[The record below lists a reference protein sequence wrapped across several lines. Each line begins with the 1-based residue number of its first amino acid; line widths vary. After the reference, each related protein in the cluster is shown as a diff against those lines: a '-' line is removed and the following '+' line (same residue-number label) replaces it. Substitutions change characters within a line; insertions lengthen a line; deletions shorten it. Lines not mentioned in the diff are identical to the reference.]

1 MLQFKKNLL
10 IASCAIFTFSACK
23 NSNGTTTEA
32 AVSTTTPDAA
42 PTPTPAPAPATASLA
57 AKLSKFKE
65 VQLPFVVNTKTD
77 IAPLTPLTDVDM
89 EGLESDYGFTINAGN
104 GDNPKAGFRAKIDD
118 ERQILAVLYD
128 SEGMSASLQN
138 VQFRIFKND
147 GTAVGETAEFTYLH
161 SMSNQYAAG
170 ETNLDITINADKITT
185 KGIVIESDPMGEK
198 DDKKSNAKPTTTLI
212 GVAGLPKLQREF

>member
-1 MLQFKKNLL
+1 MLQLKKNLL

-42 PTPTPAPAPATASLA
+42 PAAASLS

-65 VQLPFVVNTKTD
+65 VQLPFVVNTQID

-104 GDNPKAGFRAKIDD
+104 GDNPKAGFRAKIDN
-118 ERQILAVLYD
+118 EHQIVAVLYD
-128 SEGMSASLQN
+128 SQGMSASLQN

-147 GTAVGETAEFTYLH
+147 GTPVGETAEFTYMH

-170 ETNLDITINADKITT
+170 ETKLDITINADKITT
-185 KGIVIESDPMGEK
+185 KGKVIESDPMGEK
-198 DDKKSNAKPTTTLI
+198 ADKTSEAKPTTTAI
-212 GVAGLPKLQREF
+212 SASGLPKVVREF